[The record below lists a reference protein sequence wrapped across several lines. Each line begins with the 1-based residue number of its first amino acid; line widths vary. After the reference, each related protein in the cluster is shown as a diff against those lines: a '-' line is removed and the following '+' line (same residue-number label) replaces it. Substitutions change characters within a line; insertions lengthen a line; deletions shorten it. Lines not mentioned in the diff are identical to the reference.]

1 MRMTRRKW
9 IAAAASLVPAWF
21 LGRPAVHLART
32 AIADGPGLP
41 AVPVGKMDDA
51 SRMNESD
58 VDRIVLVRG
67 PRAEAERTI
76 ADALADARARKL
88 AVSVAGARHAMGGHA
103 IAKGGVVLDMTGVDH
118 AVLDEAANR
127 LTCGAGARWHDLIDV
142 LDPKRRAIAVM
153 QSNDSF
159 SVGGSLSVNCHGW
172 QPNRPPIASTVQ
184 ALRVVRADGTA
195 VDLRRG
201 DELFSL
207 VLGGYGLFGV
217 IVEATLDVVP
227 NVGYVASQFGTT
239 PAEYVATFR
248 ERATGADV
256 GMAFGRLSVD
266 PDAFLE
272 DAILTVYRD
281 DPTATAL
288 PPVGERDSSRI
299 ARLLFRGEVESS
311 YGKHLRWSVERHL
324 GNEGGSKATR
334 NQLLREPV
342 TLFQNRRPEMT
353 DILHE
358 YFVPADRFA
367 SFVDRLKRTLP
378 ASGADLL
385 NVTVRNVS
393 ADTDTFLAYATTDVF
408 SFVMLFSQR
417 RTPEGETAM
426 TKVTRDLVD
435 AALAEGGR
443 YYLPY
448 RLHPTKEQLLRAY
461 PRFAEFTERKRALD
475 PNLVFQN
482 ELWRTYA

>member
-1 MRMTRRKW
+1 MNRRRW
-9 IAAAASLVPAWF
+9 LLAAASLVPAW
-21 LGRPAVHLART
+21 LVGRPLVHLART
-32 AIADGPGLP
+32 SLRDGDGLP
-41 AVPVGKMDDA
+41 ATPVGKMDDA
-51 SRMNESD
+51 SRLDESS
-58 VDRIVLVRG
+58 VDRIVMVSG
-67 PRAEAERTI
+67 PRADAERTI
-76 ADALADARARKL
+76 ATALADARARKL

-103 IAKGGVVLDMTGVDH
+103 IAKGGVVLDMTGVSH
-118 AVLDEAANR
+118 ASLDEATNV

-142 LDPKRRAIAVM
+142 LDPKDRAVAVM

-159 SVGGSLSVNCHGW
+159 SVGGSVSVNCHGW
-172 QPNRPPIASTVQ
+172 QPNRPPIASTVE
-184 ALRVVRADGTA
+184 ALRVVRPDGTA

-217 IVEATLDVVP
+217 IVEAQLRVVP
-227 NVGYVASQFGTT
+227 NAGYVASQFGTT
-239 PAEYVATFR
+239 PADYVPTFR
-248 ERATGADV
+248 EHATGKDV

-266 PDAFLE
+266 PDAFLDE
-272 DAILTVYRD
+272 AILTVYRD
-281 DPTATAL
+281 DPAATTL
-288 PPVGERDSSRI
+288 PPVGERDSSKI
-299 ARLLFRGEVESS
+299 ARLLFRGEVESA
-311 YGKHLRWSVERHL
+311 YGKHLRWSVEKHL
-324 GNEGGSKATR
+324 GNEGGAKATR

-342 TLFQNRRPEMT
+342 GVFQNRRAEMT

-358 YFVPADRFA
+358 YFVPAESFA
-367 SFVDRLKRTLP
+367 KFVDRVRRIVP

-393 ADTDTFLAYATTDVF
+393 ADVDAFLAYATTDVF
-408 SFVMLFSQR
+408 SLVMLFSQR
-417 RTPEGETAM
+417 RTPEAEATM
-426 TKVTRDLVD
+426 QSVTRDLVD

-461 PRFAEFTERKRALD
+461 PRWPELMERKRALD
-475 PNLVFQN
+475 PDLVFQN